1 MMRMLKTPR
10 ANRAAALALLVFVV
24 LAVIAALAV
33 PAYLAHEHYDA
44 SNAKMSR
51 LLGAYAT
58 LNQSRPRLLR
68 SVEMLR
74 AKDSKKF
81 YLKGATPALASAEL
95 QDIAKSS
102 IENNGG
108 RILSTQAM
116 ANKDDGGYRQIT
128 ATIQMSM
135 TNQNLRR
142 VLYALETREPYLFVD
157 GLIVR
162 AQVPPGFKPA
172 PGVEPDL
179 FVQFEV
185 AGYSPIVPTSATPT
199 INNNAQ
205 PPSSPS
211 PPPTAATKSVSKI

>member
-1 MMRMLKTPR
+1 MRMLKTPR
-10 ANRAAALALLVFVV
+10 ANRVAALTLLALLV
-24 LAVIAALAV
+24 LAFIAALAV

-51 LLGAYAT
+51 LLSAYAT

-68 SVEMLR
+68 SVEILR
-74 AKDSKKF
+74 TKDSKKF

-95 QDIAKSS
+95 QDLAKSS

-116 ANKDDGGYRQIT
+116 ANKEDGGYRQIA

-135 TNQNLRR
+135 TIQNLRR
-142 VLYALETREPYLFVD
+142 VLYALETKEPYLFVD
-157 GLIVR
+157 SLVVR
-162 AQVPPGFKPA
+162 SQVPPGFKPA

-185 AGYSPIVPTSATPT
+185 AGFSPIVPTSAASAT
-199 INNNAQ
+199 NA
-205 PPSSPS
+205 
-211 PPPTAATKSVSKI
+211 TNAATTSVSKT